1 MPATDFR
8 LEEALG
14 QWQPRHLVGGVLL
27 SAGAPFGVI
36 DPSSGEV
43 FAECPEAGVEE
54 LDRAVSAA
62 RAAWPAWKARSLEQR
77 QAVLHAFAA
86 ALEEAAPLI
95 APLLS
100 REQGKPL
107 SQAEMELKVSGIH
120 IRHLSSL
127 PLEDELLRRDDRGAV
142 VLNWRPLGVVGGIAP
157 WNFPVALAMHKVAQ
171 ALYTGNTL
179 VLKPSPYT
187 PLATLAV
194 AEVAQ
199 EIFPAGVLN
208 ILAGGNAFGAGMTAH
223 TGIDKISFTGSVATG
238 KRVMESASA
247 TLKRITL
254 ELGGNDAA
262 IVLEDADLDVAA
274 AGLARSAFYNC
285 GQICMAVKRIYVH
298 EAVHDE
304 LAARIAEKARALK
317 VGSAFEEG
325 VEMGPVQNRMQYEKV
340 LSLLDDAKSRQGATV
355 LAGGSALDRPGYF
368 IAPTVITGLDDTAP
382 LVADEQFGPVI
393 PIVRVRDADE
403 AIERANA
410 GKLGLG
416 GSVWGSDGTRC
427 AQLARRLDCGT
438 AWINRHG
445 VNDSDVPFG
454 GMKESGYGREHGV
467 MGLHSYMELQAINAI
482 PVSD

>member
-8 LEEALG
+8 QDEAL
-14 QWQPRHLVGGVLL
+14 QHWQPRHLVGGELL
-27 SAGAPFGVI
+27 AAGAPFGVT
-36 DPSSGEV
+36 DPSSGKV

-54 LDRAVSAA
+54 LERAVAAA

-77 QAVLHAFAA
+77 RAVLHDFAA
-86 ALEEAAPLI
+86 VLEQAAPLI

-107 SQAEMELKVSGIH
+107 PQAEVELKVSAIH

-127 PLEDELLRRDDRGAV
+127 PLADQTLRADDRGAV

-194 AEVAQ
+194 AELAQ
-199 EIFPAGVLN
+199 GIFPPGVLN

-223 TGIDKISFTGSVATG
+223 PGIDKISFTGSVATG
-238 KRVMESASA
+238 KQVMQSASA
-247 TLKRITL
+247 SLKRITL

-262 IVLEDADLDVAA
+262 IVLDDADIEAAA

-285 GQICMAVKRIYVH
+285 GQICMAVKRIYAH
-298 EAVHDE
+298 HAVHDE
-304 LAARIAEKARALK
+304 LAARIAEKAQALK

-340 LSLLDDAKSRQGATV
+340 LSLVDDARSQPGAMV
-355 LAGGSALDRPGYF
+355 LAGGAALDRPGYF
-368 IAPTVITGLDDTAP
+368 IAPTVITGLDDSAR
-382 LVADEQFGPVI
+382 LVAEEQFGPVI
-393 PIVRVRDADE
+393 PIISVPDEDDA
-403 AIERANA
+403 IVRANA
-410 GKLGLG
+410 GTLGLG
-416 GSVWGSDGTRC
+416 GSVWGRDGARC
-427 AQLARRLDCGT
+427 AAVARRLDCGT

-445 VNDSDVPFG
+445 VNESDVPFG

-467 MGLHSYMELQAINAI
+467 MGLHSYMEMQAINAV
-482 PVSD
+482 PPSG